1 MWAVLRNHG
10 LAGSTWPSQGRKFK
24 KWDSKQCASQI
35 CQSKHQHWKKRTPNV
50 SHFIIVPFGVF
61 SSIYL
66 FFCMYFEYEMSL
78 LPLFTCA
85 WITTYRPEASGWPP
99 PSSLGH
105 AGTCRWSCLAGGLVA
120 CRRPWQAV
128 SEVAAHGW
136 QASKPLRA
144 GRAGHAPTPAPG
156 R

>member
-1 MWAVLRNHG
+1 M
-10 LAGSTWPSQGRKFK
+10 
-24 KWDSKQCASQI
+24 
-35 CQSKHQHWKKRTPNV
+35 
-50 SHFIIVPFGVF
+50 SHLIIVPFGVF

-66 FFCMYFEYEMSL
+66 FFYMYFEYEMSL

-85 WITTYRPEASGWPP
+85 WITTYRPEALGGPPP
-99 PSSLGH
+99 PSPGQ
-105 AGTCRWSCLAGGLVA
+105 AGTCRWPCLAGGLA
-120 CRRPWQAV
+120 ARCRPWQAD
-128 SEVAAHGW
+128 SEIAAHGW